1 MKVPLKLNSIDQE
14 HLQELYNAAG
24 VARDELPYTAAM
36 GRVCREFQDR
46 TFKNASEAQV
56 YGALLKYVR
65 SGRAAKPP
73 RRGRPGTPPERLEQ
87 AKQLRAQRQPIPRLT
102 PTRASSPTP
111 GPPSPAR
118 PAPTCRPASS
128 GRWSNWP
135 GKPVA
140 RAPRGTTRP
149 DAAPG

>member
-1 MKVPLKLNSIDQE
+1 MHVKLGVIEQE
-14 HLQELYNAAG
+14 HLQELYDAAG

-73 RRGRPGTPPERLEQ
+73 RRSRPGTPPERLEQ
-87 AKQLRAQRQPIPRLT
+87 AKLLRAQRQSMPRLE
-102 PTRASSPTP
+102 PYTREFDFARAAFAREAGADLSPGEFWSVVKLARETGRAATP
-111 GPPSPAR
+111 GHGA
-118 PAPTCRPASS
+118 T
-128 GRWSNWP
+128 
-135 GKPVA
+135 
-140 RAPRGTTRP
+140 
-149 DAAPG
+149 